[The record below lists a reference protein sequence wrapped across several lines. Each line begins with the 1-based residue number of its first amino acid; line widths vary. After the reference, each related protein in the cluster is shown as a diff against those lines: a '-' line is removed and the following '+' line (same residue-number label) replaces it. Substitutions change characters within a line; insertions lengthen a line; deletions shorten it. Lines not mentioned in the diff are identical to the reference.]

1 MESSFPQTAPV
12 TIIGAGPVGLVT
24 AYTLAKHGVRCVLV
38 EKRLEATKWPKMD
51 VTNCRSM
58 ELLDRL
64 GLAKEFRE
72 IGELSVFLKDWG
84 VERTWYCGCREVKDV
99 APDVT
104 DVCVRVDRPI
114 ASGWI
119 EESRVLLTLEFCWR
133 GIRSRYLKCYSF
145 LVARAGAVSVLC

>member
-64 GLAKEFRE
+64 GLAKELRE
-72 IGELSVFLKDWG
+72 IGELSVFLKIG
-84 VERTWYCGCREVKDV
+84 ALRG
-99 APDVT
+99 
-104 DVCVRVDRPI
+104 
-114 ASGWI
+114 
-119 EESRVLLTLEFCWR
+119 R
-133 GIRSRYLKCYSF
+133 GIVVVEKLRMLRQM
-145 LVARAGAVSVLC
+145 